1 MKPGPTG
8 GSATRDDDRGPTRR
22 VRDMTVAQLRDFEP
36 DHVVVAFFESAR
48 FFRLRRDEPGFAE
61 AIELLSRS
69 LSASHRVRVTFAEPE
84 SDQIVGVAAA
94 D

>member
-1 MKPGPTG
+1 MNPAPTK
-8 GSATRDDDRGPTRR
+8 GSATRDDEHGPARR

-61 AIELLSRS
+61 AVELLSQS
-69 LSASHRVRVTFAEPE
+69 LAASHRVRITFAEAE